1 MDFAE
6 RIKRNAGRLRRMR
19 PERIAPAATVRKDFA
34 AGAWSADEP
43 LARLARICRA
53 AAGALREQPLLAA
66 RYDGAK
72 RLRPP
77 DAPRLRVG
85 PEGGRRWLL
94 LQDAEELAAADLQ
107 RRLADDGG
115 AEDSVEGLELL
126 DLSTLGVA
134 DWRGSLVAP
143 QVGRLVL
150 LAPGWRPARDGS
162 GPQAV
167 LPLALDF
174 DQRLL
179 AAAQAAAFVDAV
191 AAALGRDA
199 A

>member
-6 RIKRNAGRLRRMR
+6 RIKRNASRIRRMR
-19 PERIAPAATVRKDFA
+19 PERIAPTATVRKDIE

-43 LARLARICRA
+43 LARLARVCRA
-53 AAGALREQPLLAA
+53 AAGTLREHPLLAA

-77 DAPRLRVG
+77 DTPRLRVG

-94 LQDAEELAAADLQ
+94 LHGAEQLSDGDLQ

-115 AEDSVEGLELL
+115 AEDSVEGLDLL

-134 DWRGSLVAP
+134 DWRGCLVAP

-150 LAPGWRPARDGS
+150 LAPGWWPARDGS

-167 LPLALDF
+167 LPLVLDF

-179 AAAQAAAFVDAV
+179 AATQATAVLDAL

-199 A
+199 V